1 MKKTVKRL
9 VYPAMVIALL
19 FGSCNKSDQTDN
31 QKETTE
37 ATSDVLAET
46 TFDEVQEMADLA
58 YEMKTTVFKSVTSDE
73 NFGDH
78 FGDCA
83 TITLDT
89 TVMPRI
95 LTIDFGSEN
104 CLCRDGKYRR
114 GQIIVTFNGRY
125 FMPGTVITHGFNA
138 YYVNDN
144 HVEGLK
150 TLTNEGINDN
160 GFIWFSIVV
169 NGQITLAE
177 NGNIIVWNAN
187 KTRTWIEGMDTPRRH
202 RDDVFLIEGSA
213 SASNSNGSGFSRLIT
228 NPLRRELSCRW
239 FVSGT
244 IEITPVD
251 RPVRI
256 LDFGDGNCDSLA
268 TVTVNGETFT
278 IVLR

>member
-1 MKKTVKRL
+1 MNTTLKRL
-9 VYPAMVIALL
+9 LYPTMAIGIL
-19 FGSCNKSDQTDN
+19 FASCNKSENTSST
-31 QKETTE
+31 KETTE
-37 ATSDVLAET
+37 ASTDVLAET

-58 YEMKTTVFKSVTSDE
+58 YEMKTTVLKSINDDD

-83 TITLDT
+83 TISLDT
-89 TVMPRI
+89 TVMPRV
-95 LTIDFGSEN
+95 LTIDFGTEN

-125 FMPGTVITHGFNA
+125 FMPGTVITHGFND

-150 TLTNEGINDN
+150 TLTNEGFNED

-177 NGNIIVWNAN
+177 NGNKITWSAN
-187 KTRTWIEGMDTPRRH
+187 KSRTWIEGMDTPRRH
-202 RDDVFLIEGSA
+202 RDDVFLITGSA
-213 SASNSNGSGFSRLIT
+213 TASNSNGSGFTRLIT

-244 IEITPVD
+244 IEITPVN
-251 RPVRI
+251 RPFRV

-268 TVTVNGETFT
+268 TVTVNGETYT
-278 IVLR
+278 IILR